1 MSSDALRSKSVRA
14 IEQKMEALEPGSM
27 RYRVLESAKNFKSS
41 WIALGQ
47 ILYTVYK
54 DKLFKGWSYMTF
66 EAYCR
71 GELGLQKQTA
81 TKLLYSYYF
90 LEKHEPQFLRS
101 VQSQEA
107 VSPKDIPSVDAVNV
121 LRLAANRKEL
131 SEEDY
136 QDFKKSVFEEGKDA
150 KEVRKEVGLRL
161 RSLQE
166 EEDPQKVRAERR
178 QKTLQRF
185 VMTLKGLQKEVVPTR
200 LVSDRTAKEL
210 DRLLECLQKELSD

>member
-1 MSSDALRSKSVRA
+1 MRRDVLKTKSIRT
-14 IEQKMEALEPGSM
+14 IEQKMEALEPGSL
-27 RYRVLESAKNFKSS
+27 RYQVLEGAKNFKAS

-54 DKLFKGWSYMTF
+54 DKLFKSWGYMSF
-66 EAYCR
+66 ESYCR

-90 LEKHEPQFLRS
+90 LEKNEPQFLKS
-101 VQSQEA
+101 VQSQDA

-166 EEDPQKVRAERR
+166 EEDPQKVRHARR

-185 VMTLKGLQKEVVPTR
+185 VMMLKGLQKEVVSTR
-200 LVSDRTAKEL
+200 LVSDRTAAEL
-210 DRLLECLQKELSD
+210 DRLLECLQKELAD